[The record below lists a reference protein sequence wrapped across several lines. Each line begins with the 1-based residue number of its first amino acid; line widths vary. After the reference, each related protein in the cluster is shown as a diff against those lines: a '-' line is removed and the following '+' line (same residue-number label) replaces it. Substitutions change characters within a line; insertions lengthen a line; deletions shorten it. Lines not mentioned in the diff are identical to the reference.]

1 MNKDQDGYD
10 EYGNYEEYEDAY
22 PDEAYAAGAV
32 GEAEPVDG
40 PEESGD
46 GNGIPLRGLAMVLV
60 AVAILLAIWGIWS
73 LVGGGDD
80 ADKEGDAAAS
90 TQASAPATQASAPN
104 SQLGQQGQPGQ
115 QPAVTGAPQQA
126 SSEQNPAAGAPEANR
141 PAAPTGAAEAQNPN
155 AAPGVQG
162 DPRSGQARGEE
173 GANAERGTEVNGA
186 NGANNAAPGTQ
197 APAGRVNVLN
207 NSTVQDLAANTSRQL
222 EGQGNQ
228 IGEVGNLPEEQYK
241 VNETTVF
248 YQPGSEERA
257 RKLAEQ
263 LGGVARPYDPNLPAT
278 TAGQGDLTVVLAGA
292 VAAPT
297 R

>member
-10 EYGNYEEYEDAY
+10 EYGDYESDYEGYEDAY
-22 PDEAYAAGAV
+22 PDEAYAVGAA

-104 SQLGQQGQPGQ
+104 SQLGQQGQAGQ

-126 SSEQNPAAGAPEANR
+126 PSEQDPAAGAPEA
-141 PAAPTGAAEAQNPN
+141 QDPN
-155 AAPGVQG
+155 AAPAAQG
-162 DPRSGQARGEE
+162 DPRAGQARGEE
-173 GANAERGTEVNGA
+173 GANAERGTETNE
-186 NGANNAAPGTQ
+186 ANNAAPGAQ